1 MKRFPIAAALLLVAS
16 AAHAGSI
23 EIKITTAAA
32 GTSTVTTRIPDAQIA
47 RLIAFYGA
55 SVDVDTGTVDAGGV
69 PIMRAATRDESIT
82 RWVADIFTH
91 AKNVVQSY
99 EQREA
104 AKVVAPL
111 NLGVVGTP

>member
-1 MKRFPIAAALLLVAS
+1 MTCKSCGVTPHASWCAWATVAPV
-16 AAHAGSI
+16 A
-23 EIKITTAAA
+23 
-32 GTSTVTTRIPDAQIA
+32 
-47 RLIAFYGA
+47 
-55 SVDVDTGTVDAGGV
+55 

-99 EQREA
+99 EGREA
-104 AKVVAPL
+104 AKVVSPL